1 MARHCYVFLS
11 VMQKTGN
18 RSHDVLLEQ
27 KQSNLNLITPNLDTD
42 LPEREHRITLNDTM
56 KMQPAEYRM

>member
-1 MARHCYVFLS
+1 
-11 VMQKTGN
+11 MQKTGN